1 MKETERLS
9 PFHQGYI
16 CTVIAEHGL
25 ERGRTKKDV
34 LEWAFDSK
42 KHMAM
47 FREGNPDPKVGKAEA
62 LFHLLQLRADK
73 VLLEIEISRQVKYLR
88 ENRPRH
94 D

>member
-1 MKETERLS
+1 
-9 PFHQGYI
+9 
-16 CTVIAEHGL
+16 
-25 ERGRTKKDV
+25 
-34 LEWAFDSK
+34 
-42 KHMAM
+42 MAM